1 MAETQGLYSYDP
13 VDVDTYTLPGL
24 PTGPVQPGAPAPPLQ
39 LTGCVRA
46 THRARPTGATR
57 RRRPRKRTQRSA
69 TGAGAGAGA
78 GASASTFTA
87 PVSPTRDA
95 NPIPAGTATMNIV
108 RRAIGQPSV
117 HEDDPY
123 AAQIIEGK
131 EKAGAE
137 DGGPETEGGDGGAPT
152 SEALSAAMALR
163 TGEDAIAFFARYG
176 NSCPVKFVHLNRADT
191 GDQFRPYNLVV
202 VPQGET
208 DVEYFTMSS
217 KGVVHICPDK
227 PSEFVSLSSWMREST
242 VFNVLTSM
250 SFFKYYLVRKM
261 FRTWRSNIRYNLYC
275 QQRAKLRRCL
285 FLAKPSFCRPLVE
298 IWRLLSEVAK
308 VELVEI
314 RTAKPFEIHTF
325 TDLQQLRRNEASK
338 LFDAQ
343 IEKMREVVERVCQD
357 VSKRA
362 RKSDGGEEGKDGS
375 RPSRSEKSK
384 SMLAVKQEQARR
396 VRALKRAAQEKAMLG
411 QFVRHVDYMVI
422 STLAQLVIRSAEQV
436 LEELVNPTTVRKTG
450 LFETTVRFSD
460 NGTET
465 EFQPTCQAF
474 QGMMRTLFENMVGMV
489 SNLQRILYV
498 RSFKSYV
505 AGLVNDVPT
514 VASIVRDSE
523 TFRDTV
529 DAIQQKFAQDFEHA
543 EQYAEIFEAVRPI
556 QQFEANDDFEQFAQ
570 GPMNVNS
577 IKKYMSRI
585 QDWEK
590 ELDKM
595 RVQNM
600 IGVLHVESRKLKQ
613 SLLPITTNAMQR
625 MKDVL
630 NELAST
636 KCRAMLTEYEARLKT
651 LDVRPPK
658 LKEFAGYVE
667 KFHDLRDDDRRLTK
681 EAVLV
686 DEMYRLLNHFEVKIS
701 PEDMVQLDDLRACQ
715 SEYTEQNEKAVS
727 YVEDKMPEMTRTLD
741 MKILKLNEQL
751 NSLTAQLSEGSFVDA
766 DAEPEVVLEELDA
779 TRQTLSQFDEYGKTY
794 NKWQG
799 LFNIPHYE
807 FKSYKTAQDAFQL
820 RHTLWSTM
828 HDFHQK
834 KLQWATEP
842 LLKVDV
848 EELSRDVQTKLKT
861 SFVCDK
867 KLSDAVTR
875 KFKNEVQQFRTNV
888 NCILELGNP
897 NMKERHWE
905 KLFTSLGQP
914 WIPGNESFTLEE
926 LMSYGV
932 FENKD
937 LVSDTSGTASGEAQ
951 LEASLDKVREAWAAL
966 DFNLR
971 NYRESKHVFILGGL
985 DEVFMLLEDN
995 QVTLQTMMGS
1005 RYITGVRDE
1014 VEEWDK
1020 KLSILSETLDE
1031 WVACQRNWMYLET
1044 IFCAEDIQKQ
1054 LPAEAAKFQTVD
1066 KMWKDV
1072 MKKTSQ
1078 NPRVIAAVE
1087 VPEGENPAGKLAM
1100 FQRCNK
1106 LLEEVQKS
1114 LEDYLETKRSAFPRF
1129 YFLSND
1135 ELLAILSQTRDVQ
1148 AVQPHLSK
1156 CFDSMKSL
1164 DFGTEED
1171 SIDMFG
1177 FISGEKEAVTF
1188 STPLAAVGNV
1198 ENWLGDVESMMRT
1211 TLYDISKACLA
1222 AYPSYEE
1229 ARNRDEWLFG
1239 YPAQP
1244 IISVDQIMWSTNVE
1258 RCIREVGNGDRDA
1271 MQRFL
1276 DYSIEQIETMVALVR
1291 GELTKLQRTLL
1302 GAMVVVD
1309 VHARDVVRSM
1319 IAKCVDRLESFEW
1332 TRQLR
1337 YYWDSEIDDCVV
1349 RQTNTRFVYGYE
1361 YLGNSMRLVITP
1373 LTDKC
1378 YMTLTGAMHLK
1389 FGGAPAGPAGTGKT
1403 ETVKDLGKALARQC
1417 VVFNCSD
1424 GLDYKMMGRFFSGL
1438 AQAGAWSCFDEFN
1451 RIDIEVLS
1459 VIAQQIL
1466 CIQQGLQANASHI
1479 DFEGKEIPLSQN
1491 FGVFI
1496 TMNPGY
1502 AGRTELPDNLKALF
1516 RPVAMMVPDYR
1527 LIAEIIL
1534 FSQGFAD
1541 AFILSNKMSQLY
1553 KLASEQLSKQDH
1565 YDFGM
1570 RAVKSVLVAAGQLKR
1585 KEPEVDEN
1593 ILLIR
1598 AMRDSNVPK
1607 FLEHDLPLFRGILAD
1622 LFPGVVVPFVDY
1634 GKLQVAI
1641 ENQLRLHNLQLV
1653 PSFITKIIQVHETQ
1667 LVRHGMMVVGEAGA
1681 GKSTNAEILAKAL
1694 AQLYKDG
1701 VQDKDGFYKKVE
1713 RVILNPKSVT
1723 MGELYGEFNPISS
1736 EWTDG
1741 LVANMVRTTQ
1751 DHGNNR
1757 KWIMFDGPVDALWIE
1772 NMNTVLDDNKMLCL
1786 ANGERIR
1793 LPGNMHVMFEVMD
1806 LAVASPATVSRCGMV
1821 YMECVHV
1828 GLPPVVK
1835 TWQNTQVKNLL
1846 PKQSKRIGE
1855 MIIDHLPATMT
1866 FLDKECRELVP
1877 SVRLQLVESFLSLL
1891 TTLLTPENGVE
1902 SRYRRKERVAP
1913 VAAATEEGKGEEK
1926 GEEKGGDALSD
1937 DVDDAEFELELEMGA
1952 SEAPK
1957 GAMSD
1962 DDLTRVVNMA
1972 YIFAFVWSF
1981 GGNVDDASRPKFNN
1995 FALGMLG
2002 SLVPDEAAG
2011 ADLYSFFVDVP
2022 SRTLKPWSAMT
2033 RTFSFNPK
2041 ASYFEILV
2049 PTQDTTRYAYL
2060 LRTLLGANR
2069 SVLFNGDTGVGKSV
2083 IIADTLNSMAEGDDS
2098 AFVNASVVFSA
2109 QTKSRNLQE
2118 IFETKL
2124 DKKRKNL
2131 LGPPAGKKMVLFI
2144 DDLNMPALEVYGA
2157 QPPVE
2162 LLRQVVDQKGFYDQ
2176 AKLFF
2181 KAVAKT
2187 LFVAAAAPPGGG
2199 RNPITQRCT
2208 RHFHMVWLTALSK
2221 DSLECI
2227 FGSILGGFLGVEAPA
2242 FTEFAGPIVQA
2253 SINIYD
2259 RVQAEMLPTP
2269 AKSHYTFNLRDL
2281 SKVFQ
2286 GVLTTKKRL
2295 IPERDDLLRL
2305 WLHEEQRVFRDRLVD
2320 EADRT
2325 IFNEFCRAELQAQ
2338 LDVSWDANDFKDVLI
2353 GSYLAR
2359 DEKLYREI
2367 KRPEKL
2373 ESLFDEYL
2381 EEYNVSFSNQMHLVF
2396 FADAIAHVSRIC
2408 RVLGQPRGNALL
2420 VGVGGS
2426 GRQSLT
2432 RLASFVCDYQC
2443 ISIEITRVY
2452 GTNEWHDDLKRVLMV
2467 AGIKATDVVFLFS
2480 DTQIVKE
2487 SFLEDINNL
2496 LNAGDVPNL
2505 YAPDEMEQ
2513 IINGVRPLVKAAG
2526 KIETRDNIFAHYV
2539 QLVREHMHIVLTFSP
2554 IGDSF
2559 RNRCRMFPSLVNCC
2573 TIDWFNAWPE
2583 EALFSVANSFLSKSG
2598 PELGITEVVA
2608 PLCNMCVKLHRG
2620 VEIMS
2625 DKFLEEFRR
2634 HNYTTPTSYLELIK
2648 LYTTMLREQREIVS
2662 GKAARYRGGL
2672 QKLHETNQMVAQMQ
2686 QDLTKLQPVL
2696 KKAAEDTAAL
2706 LVRLAAD
2713 QKEADAAAEV
2723 AGRDEAAASKMAAEV
2738 QAIKDDC
2745 QADLDEALP
2754 AYYSAL
2760 KALDQLDKK
2769 QIQEVKSFAN
2779 PPRMVGVVME
2789 AVCILHGKKAA
2800 WDEGKKLLNDMKFL
2814 DNLKTYDKDN
2824 IKPKYIRL
2832 LKPYMK
2838 MEDFTPEK
2846 IKSVSQAAT
2855 SLCMWVHAMV
2865 KYDKVAKT
2873 IVPKRERLE
2882 NAEKKLAGV
2891 MAELA
2896 EKQAALKKIQDRV
2909 AELKASYEASLKKR
2923 DDLEDQKNAT
2933 TLRLERATK
2942 LTDGLGDEAVRWSA
2956 AADQLEID
2964 LQNLVGNI
2972 ILAAGCVAYIG
2983 PFTSEYRTRLA
2994 TNWVAECK
3002 SLQIPVADQ
3011 FELTRILADP
3021 VTVREWQILGL
3032 PADDFSTENGLFAT
3046 LGRRWPL
3053 MIDPQGQANRWV
3065 KNMQKD
3071 NQLQVIKLS
3080 ESDFLRTLENAIRF
3094 GQPVLLENVE
3104 EELDPALEPVLLKQ
3118 TFKKNGQV
3126 LLHLGDSDIPYSED
3140 FKLFI
3145 TTKLAN
3151 PHYLPE
3157 VCIKV
3162 TVINFTVT
3170 MSGLE
3175 DQLLVDVVRYERPD
3189 LEQKKDQ
3196 LIVSIASDKKQLK
3209 DVEDKILYM
3218 LANSSGDILEDEALI
3233 NNLAASKRTSQ
3244 TISARMKEAEATT
3257 AEIQNARNFYRPVA
3271 TRGSI
3276 LYFVIADM
3284 ANVDTMYQYSLA
3296 AFSRLYNMRIEKS
3309 QASDDL
3315 DERINILINDLTW
3328 SFYVN
3333 MCRGLFEVHKLLYSF
3348 LIGARV
3354 MQQCGD
3360 ITAAE
3365 MNYFLLGATTK
3376 EEDRDV
3382 QVPSAIKS
3390 WVSHKVYLQLIA
3402 LDEVGGALSGI
3413 KDGIC
3418 MEPDAWRT
3426 FASAAEVHKEP
3437 LPAPWQSRLS
3447 TFQRLMVIRAL
3458 REEKVVFA
3466 VREFVGQQLGE
3477 RFMEAP
3483 PFDLAGA
3490 YDDSSAQS
3498 PIIFVLS
3505 PGADPIDY
3513 LLKLAKEKGKDG
3525 PGLKVISLGQGQG
3538 PIAERM
3544 MEAARVSGDWVCLQ
3558 NCHLSVSWLP
3568 KLEQILEQTSG
3579 TNEHEEYR
3587 LWLTSMPSDK
3597 FPVPILQ
3604 NSIKLTQEPPRGLKA
3619 NMSRTFAD
3627 ISEKEYESCSK
3638 PRAFKKLLFG
3648 LAFYHALILER
3659 RKFGA
3664 IGWNIP
3670 YEWMN
3675 SDLKTGIMQ
3684 VRMYLEDQPGVP
3696 YETLN
3701 AVVGDITY
3709 GGRATDA
3716 WDKRTNLSILRKYFT
3731 EEVMDDSYKFSK
3743 SGVYFAPPEGDL
3755 AAQRDYVSH
3764 LPLHD
3769 EPETF
3774 GLHENADITLQQ
3786 KETTELL
3793 KTLISIQPRAA
3804 GGGGGK
3810 SPDEIV
3816 NELAD
3821 DIQSKLPAM
3830 FSKED
3835 AHPATFARIADG
3847 SVNSLGVVCEQ
3858 EMVRFNKLVAVMK
3871 KSLVM
3876 LKRAIKGLVVMSAG
3890 LERMHQCFMFQI
3902 VPEEW
3907 ESAAYPSLKP
3917 LASWVTDLVAR
3928 LDMIA
3933 QWLKHGPPPAFWI
3946 SGFFFPQVRTRA
3958 GLCVLPW

>member
-1 MAETQGLYSYDP
+1 MMPS
-13 VDVDTYTLPGL
+13 
-24 PTGPVQPGAPAPPLQ
+24 
-39 LTGCVRA
+39 GCLVRVC
-46 THRARPTGATR
+46 H
-57 RRRPRKRTQRSA
+57 
-69 TGAGAGAGA
+69 
-78 GASASTFTA
+78 
-87 PVSPTRDA
+87 
-95 NPIPAGTATMNIV
+95 PI
-108 RRAIGQPSV
+108 
-117 HEDDPY
+117 H
-123 AAQIIEGK
+123 
-131 EKAGAE
+131 
-137 DGGPETEGGDGGAPT
+137 
-152 SEALSAAMALR
+152 
-163 TGEDAIAFFARYG
+163 
-176 NSCPVKFVHLNRADT
+176 
-191 GDQFRPYNLVV
+191 
-202 VPQGET
+202 QGET
-208 DVEYFTMSS
+208 DPEYFTMSS

-227 PSEFVSLSSWMREST
+227 PSEFISLSNWMREST

-285 FLAKPSFCRPLVE
+285 FLAKPSFCKPLLE
-298 IWRLLSEVAK
+298 IWGLLAEVAK

-325 TDLQQLRRNEASK
+325 TDLQAQQRNEASK
-338 LFDAQ
+338 VFDTQ

-362 RKSDGGEEGKDGS
+362 RKSDGADDSKDGG
-375 RPSRSEKSK
+375 RASRSEKSK
-384 SMLAVKQEQARR
+384 SMLAIKQEQARR
-396 VRALKRAAQEKAMLG
+396 ARALKRAAQEKAMLG

-422 STLAQLVIRSAEQV
+422 STLAQLVIRSAQAV
-436 LEELVNPTTVRKTG
+436 LEELVNPSTVRKTG

-460 NGTET
+460 GDAAI
-465 EFQPTCQAF
+465 EFSPTCHSF
-474 QGMMRTLFENMVGMV
+474 QFMVRQLFDNMVGMV

-505 AGLVNDVPT
+505 AGLVSDVPT

-523 TFRDTV
+523 AFNETV
-529 DAIQQKFAQDFEHA
+529 AAIQRKFAEDFEHA
-543 EQYAEIFEAVRPI
+543 AQYAEIFEAVRPI
-556 QQFEANDDFEQFAQ
+556 QQFEANDDFEQFAS
-570 GPMNVNS
+570 GPMNVQT
-577 IKKYMSRI
+577 IKAYMSRI

-630 NELAST
+630 NDLAST
-636 KCRAMLTEYEARLKT
+636 KCRAMLGEYEARLKS
-651 LDVRPPK
+651 LDHRPPK
-658 LKEFAGYVE
+658 LKEFATYME
-667 KFHDLRDDDRRLTK
+667 KFQSIKEDDRRLNK
-681 EAVLV
+681 DAVLV

-701 PEDMVQLDDLRACQ
+701 PEDMVQLDDLRASQ
-715 SEYTEQNEKAVS
+715 TEYIEQNENAAT

-751 NSLTAQLSEGSFVDA
+751 NTLTQQLAEGSFVDA
-766 DAEPEVVLEELDA
+766 DADPEVVLEELEA
-779 TRQTLSQFDEYGKTY
+779 TRQTLAQFEGYGKTY

-807 FKSYKTAQDAFQL
+807 FKSYKVAQDAFAL

-828 HDFHQK
+828 YEFQNRRTA
-834 KLQWATEP
+834 WRTEP

-848 EELSRDVQTKLKT
+848 EDLSRDVQTKLKT

-867 KLSDAVTR
+867 KLHDPVSA
-875 KFKNEVQQFRTNV
+875 KFKAEVQAFRHNV
-888 NCILELGNP
+888 NCIMELGNP

-905 KLFTSLGQP
+905 KLFTGLGQN
-914 WIPGNESFTLEE
+914 WIPGNETFTLEE

-932 FENKD
+932 FDQKD
-937 LVSDTSGTASGEAQ
+937 LVTDVSGTASGEAQ
-951 LEASLDKVREAWAAL
+951 LEASLDKVRAAWGEL

-971 NYRESKHVFILGGL
+971 NYRDNKHVFILGGL
-985 DEVFMLLEDN
+985 DDVFMLLEDN

-1005 RYITGVRDE
+1005 RYITGVRDD
-1014 VEEWDK
+1014 VEAWDK
-1020 KLSILSETLDE
+1020 KLSVLSETLDE

-1087 VPEGENPAGKLAM
+1087 VPEGENPAAKLAM

-1156 CFDSMKSL
+1156 CFDAIKSL

-1177 FISGEKEAVTF
+1177 MISVQGEQVKF
-1188 STPLAAVGNV
+1188 SSTVSAVGNV
-1198 ENWLGDVESMMRT
+1198 ENWLGDVEAMMRT
-1211 TLYDISKACLA
+1211 TLYDTTKDCFAKYP
-1222 AYPSYEE
+1222 AYDD
-1229 ARNRDEWLFG
+1229 ATNRDEWLFG
-1239 YPAQP
+1239 FPAQP
-1244 IISVDQIMWSTNVE
+1244 IIAVDQVVWSGNIE
-1258 RCIREVGNGDRDA
+1258 RCIRERAAGDKDA
-1271 MQRFL
+1271 LANFL
-1276 DYSIEQIETMVALVR
+1276 KYSIAQIESMVALVR
-1291 GELTKLQRTLL
+1291 GELSKQQRTVM
-1302 GAMVVVD
+1302 GAMVVID
-1309 VHARDVVRSM
+1309 VHARDVVTAM
-1319 IAKCVDRLESFEW
+1319 VDKDVDRLESFEW

-1337 YYWDSEIDDCVV
+1337 YYWEDEIDDCVV

-1403 ETVKDLGKALARQC
+1403 ETVKDLGKALANQC

-1479 DFEGKEIPLSQN
+1479 EFEGREIPLSQS

-1527 LIAEIIL
+1527 MIAEIIL

-1541 AFILSNKMSQLY
+1541 AFALSNKMSQLY

-1593 ILLIR
+1593 LLLIR

-1634 GKLQVAI
+1634 GKLQEAI
-1641 ENQLRLHNLQLV
+1641 ENQLRLAKLQLV
-1653 PSFITKIIQVHETQ
+1653 PSFITKIIQIHETQ

-1681 GKSTNAEILAKAL
+1681 GKSTNALILARAL
-1694 AQLYKDG
+1694 TQLFHDG
-1701 VQDKDGFYKKVE
+1701 VKDKDGFFKKVE

-1741 LVANMVRTTQ
+1741 LVANMVRTTV

-1757 KWIMFDGPVDALWIE
+1757 KWVMFDGPVDALWIE

-1786 ANGERIR
+1786 ANGERIK
-1793 LPGNMHVMFEVMD
+1793 LPSNMHVMFEVMD

-1828 GLPPVVK
+1828 GLPPIVQ
-1835 TWQNTQVKNLL
+1835 TWLAGPVQYAL
-1846 PKQSKRIGE
+1846 PKQSARVAE
-1855 MIIDHLPATMT
+1855 MLIDHLPQVTT
-1866 FLDKECRELVP
+1866 FLDKECKELITT
-1877 SVRLQLVESFLSLL
+1877 VRLQLVQSFLALF
-1891 TTLLTPENGVE
+1891 TTLLTPENGVV
-1902 SRYRRKERVAP
+1902 SRHRKRQPDVLD
-1913 VAAATEEGKGEEK
+1913 VAAGGEGGEGGEGKGGEGK
-1926 GEEKGGDALSD
+1926 GGEGGEGKGGDGEGGEGKADAAELLMMEEEEDGSD
-1937 DVDDAEFELELEMGA
+1937 GAMPDAE
-1952 SEAPK
+1952 
-1957 GAMSD
+1957 
-1962 DDLTRVVNMA
+1962 LTRVVDMA
-1972 YIFAFVWSF
+1972 YIFAFVWAF

-1995 FALGMLG
+1995 FALGLLG
-2002 SLVPDEAAG
+2002 SLIPDEAAG

-2022 SRTLKPWSAMT
+2022 NRRLSPWGQIT
-2033 RTFSFNPK
+2033 NEFVFDPK
-2041 ASYFEILV
+2041 MSYFNILV
-2049 PTQDTTRYAYL
+2049 PTMDTTRYAFL
-2060 LRTLLGANR
+2060 LRTVLGAGR
-2069 SVLFNGDTGVGKSV
+2069 SVMFSGDTGVGKSV
-2083 IIADTLNSMAEGDDS
+2083 IAADTLNAMCVGDE
-2098 AFVNASVVFSA
+2098 ARFVTAAVVFSA

-2131 LGPPAGKKMVLFI
+2131 LGPPAGKTMLFFI

-2162 LLRQVVDQKGFYDQ
+2162 LLRQVIDQQGFYDQ
-2176 AKLFF
+2176 QKLFF
-2181 KAVAKT
+2181 KAVDKS
-2187 LFVAAAAPPGGG
+2187 LFVTAAAPPGGG
-2199 RNPITQRCT
+2199 RNPVTPRCT
-2208 RHFHMVWLTALSK
+2208 RHFHMIWLTALSNA
-2221 DSLECI
+2221 SLERI
-2227 FGSILGGFLGVEAPA
+2227 FGAILGGFLRAEAPA
-2242 FTEFAGPIVQA
+2242 YAELAAPVVAAAISIYNTVQT
-2253 SINIYD
+2253 
-2259 RVQAEMLPTP
+2259 EMLPTP

-2286 GVLTTKKRL
+2286 GVLMTKQKL
-2295 IPERDDLLRL
+2295 IPEKESLLRL

-2320 EADRT
+2320 QADRDAFNT
-2325 IFNEFCRAELQAQ
+2325 ICKAQ
-2338 LDVSWDANDFKDVLI
+2338 LAEKLDVAWEAPQFKDVLV
-2353 GSYLAR
+2353 GSYLSR
-2359 DEKLYREI
+2359 EEVLYREI
-2367 KRPEKL
+2367 KQPQRLPA
-2373 ESLFDEYL
+2373 LFDEYL

-2396 FADAIAHVSRIC
+2396 FQDAIAHVSRIC
-2408 RVLGQPRGNALL
+2408 RVLNQPRGNALL

-2432 RLASFVCDYQC
+2432 RLASFVCDFQC

-2452 GTNEWHDDLKRVLMV
+2452 GVNEWHDDLKRVLMI

-2513 IINGVRPLVKAAG
+2513 IINGVRPLCKAAG

-2539 QLVREHMHIVLTFSP
+2539 QLIREHMHIVLSFSP
-2554 IGDSF
+2554 IGDAF

-2598 PELGITEVVA
+2598 PELGITEVVE
-2608 PLCNMCVKLHRG
+2608 PLCHMCVKLHRG
-2620 VEIMS
+2620 VEEMS
-2625 DKFLEEFRR
+2625 DRFLSEFRR

-2648 LYTTMLREQREIVS
+2648 LYTAMLAQQRDLVS
-2662 GKAARYRGGL
+2662 SKAARYRGGL
-2672 QKLHETNQMVAQMQ
+2672 QKLHETNEMVAQMQ
-2686 QDLTKLQPVL
+2686 NDLTKLQPVL
-2696 KKAAEDTAAL
+2696 TKAAADTAEL
-2706 LVRLAAD
+2706 LKQLAVD

-2723 AGRDEAAASKMAAEV
+2723 AAKDEAAASKMAAEV

-2760 KALDQLDKK
+2760 KALDALDKK
-2769 QIQEVKSFAN
+2769 QIQEVKSFTN

-2789 AVCILHGKKAA
+2789 AVCILLGKKPL
-2800 WDEGKKLLNDMKFL
+2800 WEEGKKLLNDMKFL
-2814 DNLKTYDKDN
+2814 DNLKQYDKDN
-2824 IKPKYIRL
+2824 IKGKYIRQL
-2832 LKPYMK
+2832 RPYMK

-2846 IKSVSQAAT
+2846 IKSVSTAAT

-2865 KYDKVAKT
+2865 KYDRVAKT
-2873 IVPKRERLE
+2873 IVPKRKRLE
-2882 NAEKKLAGV
+2882 EAEAKLAKV

-2896 EKQAALKKIQDRV
+2896 SKQAALKKIQDRV
-2909 AELKASYEASLKKR
+2909 AELKAKYEASLKKR

-2933 TLRLERATK
+2933 TLRLERAEK
-2942 LTDGLGDEAVRWSA
+2942 LTGGLGDEAVRWSA
-2956 AADQLEID
+2956 AADQLEVD

-2983 PFTSEYRTRLA
+2983 PFTSEYRNNLGTE
-2994 TNWVAECK
+2994 WVQACQK
-3002 SLQIPVADQ
+3002 LQIPVADT
-3011 FELTRILADP
+3011 FELSRILADP

-3071 NQLQVIKLS
+3071 NNLQVIKLS

-3118 TFKKNGQV
+3118 TFKKGGQM
-3126 LLHLGDSDIPYSED
+3126 LLHLGDSDIPYSDD
-3140 FKLFI
+3140 FKLYI

-3162 TVINFTVT
+3162 TIINFTVT
-3170 MSGLE
+3170 MKGLE
-3175 DQLLVDVVRYERPD
+3175 DQLLVDVVRFERPD

-3244 TISARMKEAEATT
+3244 TISSRMREAEVTT
-3257 AEIQNARNFYRPVA
+3257 AEIQAARNQYRPVA

-3284 ANVDTMYQYSLA
+3284 ANVDPMYQYSLS
-3296 AFSRLYNMRIEKS
+3296 AFTRLYNMRIERSEK
-3309 QASDDL
+3309 AEELRD
-3315 DERINILINDLTW
+3315 RIQILIKDLTW

-3348 LIGARV
+3348 LIAARV
-3354 MQQCGD
+3354 AQDAGR
-3360 ITAAE
+3360 ITAPE
-3365 MNYFLLGATTK
+3365 MNYFLLGAGTQEGDK
-3376 EEDRDV
+3376 EAV
-3382 QVPSAIKS
+3382 VPPALAA
-3390 WVSHKVYLQLIA
+3390 WMSHKVYLQVRGLEA
-3402 LDEVGGALSGI
+3402 LGGAFEGITEGMGMDSRAWQALS
-3413 KDGIC
+3413 
-3418 MEPDAWRT
+3418 DAPHIET
-3426 FASAAEVHKEP
+3426 AA
-3437 LPAPWQSRLS
+3437 LPAPWHDRLS
-3447 TFQRLMVIRAL
+3447 TFQRLAVVRAL

-3466 VREFVGQQLGE
+3466 VREYVGTELGKP
-3477 RFMEAP
+3477 FMEAP
-3483 PFDLAGA
+3483 PFDLSGA
-3490 YDDSSAQS
+3490 FDDSSAQS

-3513 LLKLAKEKGKDG
+3513 LLKLAKERGKDG
-3525 PGLKVISLGQGQG
+3525 PGFRLISLGQGQG

-3544 MEAARVSGDWVCLQ
+3544 MEAARLSGDWVCLQ
-3558 NCHLSVSWLP
+3558 NCHLAVSWLP

-3587 LWLTSMPSDK
+3587 LWLTSMPSPK

-3627 ISEKEYESCSK
+3627 ITAQEYESCSK

-3675 SDLKTGIMQ
+3675 SDLKTGMMQ
-3684 VRMYLEDQPGVP
+3684 VRMYLEDQPGIP

-3716 WDKRTNLSILRKYFT
+3716 WDKRANLSILRKYFT
-3731 EEVMDDSYKFSK
+3731 EEVMRDEYRFSK
-3743 SGVYFAPPEGDL
+3743 SGIYFAPPEGDL
-3755 AAQRDYVSH
+3755 EAQRAYVTG

-3769 EPETF
+3769 SPETF

-3786 KETTELL
+3786 KETNELL
-3793 KTLISIQPRAA
+3793 KTLISIQPRASS
-3804 GGGGGK
+3804 GGGGK
-3810 SPDEIV
+3810 SPDEV
-3816 NELAD
+3816 VAELAA
-3821 DIQSKLPAM
+3821 DIQAKLPAV
-3830 FSKED
+3830 FNKD
-3835 AHPATFARIADG
+3835 GAHASTFQRIADG

-3858 EMVRFNKLVAVMK
+3858 EMVRFNKL
-3871 KSLVM
+3871 
-3876 LKRAIKGLVVMSAG
+3876 IVVMQKCVYSTAAG
-3890 LERMHQCFMFQI
+3890 RGEG
-3902 VPEEW
+3902 
-3907 ESAAYPSLKP
+3907 S
-3917 LASWVTDLVAR
+3917 R
-3928 LDMIA
+3928 L
-3933 QWLKHGPPPAFWI
+3933 WLCCTCVC
-3946 SGFFFPQVRTRA
+3946 VRVS
-3958 GLCVLPW
+3958 CVRVYVCTCVRVYVWCS